1 MDRTERTAVLKA
13 QSRVLATAGLIGV
26 PVSFAAF
33 VFLALLHQFTG
44 FVWED
49 LPERLGLGTLP
60 WWWPAPW
67 LAVGGLLV
75 GIAVRYLPGRGGH
88 VPLEGLG
95 TEPVPPSHTPG
106 ILLAALGGLPLGAV
120 LGPEAPLI
128 AVGSAAATALT
139 HRWGPRRDTPEHA
152 VLSAAG
158 AASAIAVIF
167 GSPLIAAVF
176 IVESAAAT
184 GHRRTR
190 IVLPCLLASGIG
202 ALIFTGLGSWT
213 GFEIASLALPEIS
226 GPLELGLT
234 DILWTVPAAIAIA
247 YAVKQL
253 HRLGHWFE
261 SHSIRRQG
269 AAAVLAGLSV
279 AACAGAYALLTGR
292 SPVEV
297 ALSGQETLADVAAEP
312 EAWTAGALVA
322 LLVFKGLAY
331 GVSLAALRGGP
342 IFPALFLGA
351 AAGLLMSGLPGFG
364 TVPALAAGMAAATTA
379 ILPLPVS
386 SAVLVTLLLGPASV
400 SMTPI
405 VLVAVVVAYVSEQAL
420 DRYSAV
426 EAESPA

>member
-13 QSRVLATAGLIGV
+13 QLRVLATAGLIGV

-33 VFLALLHQFTG
+33 AFLALLHWLTG

-49 LPERLGLGTLP
+49 LPERLGFGALP

-88 VPLEGLG
+88 VPLEGLSA
-95 TEPVPPSHTPG
+95 EPVPPSHTPG

-139 HRWGPRRDTPEHA
+139 HRWGPQRGTPEHA

-184 GHRRTR
+184 GHRRAK

-213 GFEIASLALPEIS
+213 GFEIVSMALLEIA

-234 DILWTVPAAIAIA
+234 DLLWTLPAAVAIA

-253 HRLGHWFE
+253 HRLGHWFG
-261 SHSIRRQG
+261 SRSIRRP
-269 AAAVLAGLSV
+269 AAAAILAGLV
-279 AACAGAYALLTGR
+279 IAACAGAYSLLTSR

-297 ALSGQETLADVAAEP
+297 ALSGQETLAEVAADP
-312 EAWTAGALVA
+312 QAWTAGALVA
-322 LLVFKGLAY
+322 LLAFKGLAY
-331 GVSLAALRGGP
+331 GVSSRRCAGPDLPGPVPRRGGRTADVRLAGVRDDTGP
-342 IFPALFLGA
+342 GRRNGRRHDRDPAAPGLIGGA
-351 AAGLLMSGLPGFG
+351 GDDPAGSGLGLDD
-364 TVPALAAGMAAATTA
+364 TDRAGRGGGGVRLRAGARQHRE
-379 ILPLPVS
+379 PS
-386 SAVLVTLLLGPASV
+386 
-400 SMTPI
+400 
-405 VLVAVVVAYVSEQAL
+405 
-420 DRYSAV
+420 
-426 EAESPA
+426 